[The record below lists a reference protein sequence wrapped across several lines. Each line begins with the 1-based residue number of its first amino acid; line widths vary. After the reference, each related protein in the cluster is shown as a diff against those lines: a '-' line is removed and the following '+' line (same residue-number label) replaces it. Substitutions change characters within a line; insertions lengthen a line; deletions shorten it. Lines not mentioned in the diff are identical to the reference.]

1 MHMRNR
7 LGDMRLPVKL
17 IVLAVCA
24 IAGFGG
30 LMLVADAGLSALSES
45 LLAQQEDAVIGA
57 RAIALERSC
66 LGVAARLSE
75 TIALGV
81 SERGSSRAVEAVKG
95 LGKAL
100 DDVEVSMSAL
110 TATEGLRTDEKDV
123 VEQLE
128 TSFIMYLLVARPAAE
143 LVSDNPEEALEALE
157 QVDRYFQPLV
167 QGIARLNEV
176 VDQGGR
182 VRRDEAFGIVRA
194 ARIGEAVAAL
204 VALVLTAVL
213 SIVIGRSI
221 TRPISSLSGFIG
233 RIGSGDLSGLSGME
247 GRNEI
252 ATMARTVDDLVVDL
266 RTMIGVVQ
274 QRVVALEGTGLTLAS
289 TMSETGA
296 AVVQINSNI
305 ESTKGQ
311 VEQQSEAV
319 LHVSTA
325 IEGLARSVESLASMI
340 GTQTDAITSSS
351 SSVERIID
359 GVDAAA
365 RHAEG
370 ISASQADLAAE
381 GAAGKARLEE
391 VSAAVETIMR
401 YSESLETATGVITDI
416 ADRTSLLAM
425 NAAIEAAHAGSAGK
439 GFSVVADEIR
449 QLASKSTT
457 QAKDIARDLGM
468 VAQSIGGVK
477 TSSEQAIKALGGILG
492 RADSLG
498 VSVLE
503 IGRSMKEQRASGRDV
518 LGALGKLREI
528 TDDIARGSEAM
539 AAGNESIL
547 VEIGRLKAANMVVVQ
562 NAEEA
567 ALGTEEI
574 NGAVAETIELSV
586 RNRELIAEVKAAA
599 GRFVIARD

>member
-1 MHMRNR
+1 M
-7 LGDMRLPVKL
+7 
-17 IVLAVCA
+17 
-24 IAGFGG
+24 
-30 LMLVADAGLSALSES
+30 
-45 LLAQQEDAVIGA
+45 
-57 RAIALERSC
+57 
-66 LGVAARLSE
+66 
-75 TIALGV
+75 
-81 SERGSSRAVEAVKG
+81 EAVKG

-100 DDVEVSMSAL
+100 DDVEASMSAL

-143 LVSDNPEEALEALE
+143 LVSDYPEEALEALE

-176 VDQGGR
+176 MEQRGR
-182 VRRDEAFGIVRA
+182 VRRDEAFGIVR
-194 ARIGEAVAAL
+194 AAL

-221 TRPISSLSGFIG
+221 TRPVSSLSGLIG

-266 RTMIGVVQ
+266 RAMIGVVQ

-305 ESTKGQ
+305 ESTKAQ
-311 VEQQSEAV
+311 IEQQSEVV

-325 IEGLARSVESLASMI
+325 IEGLARRVESLASMI
-340 GTQTDAITSSS
+340 GTQTDAIASSS

-370 ISASQADLAAE
+370 ISASQAALAAE

-528 TDDIARGSEAM
+528 TDDIARGP
-539 AAGNESIL
+539 
-547 VEIGRLKAANMVVVQ
+547 RLWPRA
-562 NAEEA
+562 
-567 ALGTEEI
+567 T
-574 NGAVAETIELSV
+574 SPYSW
-586 RNRELIAEVKAAA
+586 R
-599 GRFVIARD
+599 

>member
-1 MHMRNR
+1 
-7 LGDMRLPVKL
+7 V
-17 IVLAVCA
+17 
-24 IAGFGG
+24 
-30 LMLVADAGLSALSES
+30 
-45 LLAQQEDAVIGA
+45 
-57 RAIALERSC
+57 
-66 LGVAARLSE
+66 
-75 TIALGV
+75 
-81 SERGSSRAVEAVKG
+81 
-95 LGKAL
+95 
-100 DDVEVSMSAL
+100 
-110 TATEGLRTDEKDV
+110 
-123 VEQLE
+123 E
-128 TSFIMYLLVARPAAE
+128 TSFILYLLVARPAAE
-143 LVSDNPEEALEALE
+143 LVSDNPEGALEALE

-167 QGIARLNEV
+167 QGLARLNEV
-176 VDQGGR
+176 VAQGGR
-182 VRRDEAFGIVRA
+182 ARLDETFGIVSS

-204 VALVLTAVL
+204 AALVLTACF

-221 TRPISSLSGFIG
+221 SRPVSRLSGFIE
-233 RIGSGDLSGLSGME
+233 RMGSGDLSGASGME

-266 RTMIGVVQ
+266 RAMIGVVQ

-325 IEGLARSVESLASMI
+325 IEELARSVDSLASMI
-340 GTQTDAITSSS
+340 GTQTAASTRSS
-351 SSVERIID
+351 SSVEQIIA
-359 GVDAAA
+359 GVDSVA
-365 RHAEG
+365 RYAEG
-370 ISASQADLAAE
+370 ISASQAELAAE

-391 VSAAVETIMR
+391 VTRAVESIMR

-468 VAQSIGGVK
+468 VSQSIEGVK
-477 TSSEQAIKALGGILG
+477 SSSDQAIKALGGILL
-492 RADSLG
+492 RADALG
-498 VSVLE
+498 ISVLE
-503 IGRSMKEQRASGRDV
+503 IGRSMAEQRTAGRDV
-518 LGALGKLREI
+518 LGALGKLRDITGEI
-528 TDDIARGSEAM
+528 AKGSEVM

-547 VEIGRLKAANMVVVQ
+547 VEIGRLKAANMMVVQ
-562 NAEEA
+562 NSEEA
-567 ALGTEEI
+567 ARGTEEI

-599 GRFVIARD
+599 QRFVIARA

>member
-1 MHMRNR
+1 MHMRFR

-30 LMLVADAGLSALSES
+30 LMLVADSGLSALSDS
-45 LLAQQEDAVIGA
+45 LLAQQEDAVIGT
-57 RAIALERSC
+57 RALDLERSC
-66 LGVAARLSE
+66 LNVAARLSE

-81 SERGSSRAVEAVKG
+81 SEGGSGRALEAIKG

-100 DDVEVSMSAL
+100 DDVEVAMAAL
-110 TATEGLRTDEKDV
+110 SSTEGLRPAEKDV
-123 VEQLE
+123 VEQVE
-128 TSFIMYLLVARPAAE
+128 TGFILYLLVARPAAE
-143 LVSDNPEEALEALE
+143 LVSDNPEGALEALE

-167 QGIARLNEV
+167 QGLARLNEV
-176 VDQGGR
+176 VAQGGR
-182 VRRDEAFGIVRA
+182 ARLDETFGIVSS

-204 VALVLTAVL
+204 AALVLTACF

-221 TRPISSLSGFIG
+221 SRPVSRLSGFIE
-233 RIGSGDLSGLSGME
+233 RMGSGDLSGASGME

-266 RTMIGVVQ
+266 RAMIGVVQ

-325 IEGLARSVESLASMI
+325 IEELARSVDSLASMI
-340 GTQTDAITSSS
+340 GTQTDAITRSS
-351 SSVERIID
+351 SSVEQIIA
-359 GVDAAA
+359 GVDSVA
-365 RHAEG
+365 RYAEG
-370 ISASQADLAAE
+370 ISASQAELAAE

-391 VSAAVETIMR
+391 VTRAVESIMR

-468 VAQSIGGVK
+468 VSQSIEGVK
-477 TSSEQAIKALGGILG
+477 SSSDQAIKALGGILL
-492 RADSLG
+492 RADALG
-498 VSVLE
+498 ISVLE
-503 IGRSMKEQRASGRDV
+503 IGRSMAEQRTAGRDV
-518 LGALGKLREI
+518 LGALGKLRDITGEI
-528 TDDIARGSEAM
+528 AKGSEVM

-547 VEIGRLKAANMVVVQ
+547 VEIGRLKAANMMVVQ
-562 NAEEA
+562 NSEEA
-567 ALGTEEI
+567 ARGTEEI

-599 GRFVIARD
+599 QRFVIARA